1 VVVKVSS
8 STSRSNKPHIKS
20 IHIWLQFEGGRLG
33 VNRLEVTSIYKTS
46 QKKHVCNWIPE
57 TTTVLEFQDNMLKE
71 ETKIHE
77 EEIAQLVH
85 QGIKA
90 PIVLMKPC
98 NHQICNP
105 IIIAFAAPSLA
116 LQQMGELEGKNYS
129 MIEKTKMKM

>member
-1 VVVKVSS
+1 
-8 STSRSNKPHIKS
+8 
-20 IHIWLQFEGGRLG
+20 
-33 VNRLEVTSIYKTS
+33 
-46 QKKHVCNWIPE
+46 
-57 TTTVLEFQDNMLKE
+57 MLKE

-116 LQQMGELEGKNYS
+116 LQQMGELEAKNYS